1 MERNRKK
8 NSSSKLMLDDAER
21 SEFLRRTLSGLSETC
36 RRAYVMVREECA
48 SYEHAAQALAVSR
61 NSVCSAVVAAQRQ
74 FRRALKDLGVS
85 SARVTRRGRRAA

>member
-1 MERNRKK
+1 
-8 NSSSKLMLDDAER
+8 MLDDAER